1 MSLLVVSQIIFATRV
16 WQLASATLEC
26 VMCWWKTGCLN
37 YANYGFFF
45 HGVDGRGN
53 CLSMSL
59 LVELQIIFV
68 TQVWQLVSAT
78 LESQINNVT
87 IESQMIIETL
97 VL

>member
-1 MSLLVVSQIIFATRV
+1 MQIMV
-16 WQLASATLEC
+16 
-26 VMCWWKTGCLN
+26 
-37 YANYGFFF
+37 FFF